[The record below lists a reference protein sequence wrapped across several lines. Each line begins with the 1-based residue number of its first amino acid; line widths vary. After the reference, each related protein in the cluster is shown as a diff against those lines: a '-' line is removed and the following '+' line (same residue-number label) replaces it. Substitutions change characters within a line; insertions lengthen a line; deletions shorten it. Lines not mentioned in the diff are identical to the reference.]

1 MYKTKK
7 VEQIIGLQIPAK
19 KKAFFFQSVH
29 SFLKAVDATRGF
41 GITEAAVLR
50 LSPFRTFQSC
60 FFRGV
65 GQE

>member
-19 KKAFFFQSVH
+19 KNIFFQSVH